1 MDNTNISK
9 DRQSGHAFISCL
21 ALSIDFQIF
30 HKRLTRLWPRLTQFC
45 FADRGQDYG
54 KYQKNK
60 CKRKYKLVIMD
71 DPPGWSNCCLVVL
84 HHSLK
89 KRENKINFSKS
100 RLLIIVGM
108 ACFPQLHNRE
118 LCFLIMWLSVQSL
131 ICANEKYTLEVD

>member
-1 MDNTNISK
+1 MRQTFHIRIEMDNTNISK

-71 DPPGWSNCCLVVL
+71 DPPG
-84 HHSLK
+84 
-89 KRENKINFSKS
+89 
-100 RLLIIVGM
+100 
-108 ACFPQLHNRE
+108 
-118 LCFLIMWLSVQSL
+118 
-131 ICANEKYTLEVD
+131 